1 MTKVLTYTSPSRG
14 HLFPVVP
21 IMREL
26 ARRGHDVAV
35 RTMARHVDELV
46 AMGLDSAPLA
56 AEIEAIRLDD
66 WQAASP
72 QEAQML
78 AFDAFGRRAPHEVAD
93 LRAAIAAEQPDVLL
107 VDIMSVGGVAMAE
120 ASGLPWASWLPY
132 PAWLRGDGIPPY
144 GPGLPPLAGPE
155 GIARD
160 AAVAELVAG
169 PAAAV
174 TAGFNQGRSAAGLEP
189 LSEPD
194 DILLQPPA
202 LLYLTAEPFEYH
214 RVAWPSSFHL
224 IGPCSWEPGTPPVAW
239 LDDGDDRPVILVST
253 STDLQDDGRLVSV
266 AFEALKDRE
275 DLLVVATVPAGDPAC
290 YSPPRN
296 GRVEGFVSHAAVL
309 TRAVAVICHGGMGI
323 TQKALAAGV
332 PVCAVPFG
340 RDQPEVA
347 RRVEVSGAGVS
358 LPPTELDPHRLRAAV
373 EATTQRREG
382 ARRIAIAF
390 AAAGGATTAADAIE
404 SLRP

>member
-21 IMREL
+21 IVREL

-46 AMGLDSAPLA
+46 ALGLDAAPLA
-56 AEIEAIRLDD
+56 PEIEAIALDD
-66 WQAASP
+66 WRATSP

-78 AFDAFGRRAPHEVAD
+78 AFEAFGRRAPYEVAD
-93 LRAAIAAEQPDVLL
+93 LGAAIAFEQPDALL
-107 VDIMSVGGVAMAE
+107 VDIMSVGGIAMAE

-132 PAWLRGDGIPPY
+132 PAWLRGDGMPPY

-155 GIARD
+155 GAARD

-174 TAGFNQGRSAAGLEP
+174 TAGFNEGRVAAGLRA

-194 DILLQPPA
+194 AILLQPPA

-214 RVAWPSSFHL
+214 RATWPSSFHL
-224 IGPCSWEPGTPPVAW
+224 IGPCSWEPDTPAVAW
-239 LDDGDDRPVILVST
+239 LDHGDDRDLVLVST
-253 STDLQDDGRLVSV
+253 STDFQDDGRLVSI
-266 AFEALKDRE
+266 AFEALEDCD
-275 DLLVVATVPAGDPAC
+275 DLLVVATVPAGDPAS
-290 YSPPRN
+290 YTLPRN
-296 GRVEGFVSHAAVL
+296 GRVERFVSHAAVL
-309 TRAVAVICHGGMGI
+309 ERAVAVVCHGGMGI

-347 RRVEVSGAGVS
+347 RRLEVSGAGIS
-358 LPPTELDPHRLRAAV
+358 LPPADLNPHQLRAAV
-373 EATTQRREG
+373 EATIRCREG
-382 ARRIAIAF
+382 ARRVAEAF
-390 AAAGGATTAADAIE
+390 AAAGGVCAAVDIIE
-404 SLRP
+404 SLSL